1 MITAPDVVAGA
12 ADSEGP
18 GPARVA
24 VARRRPVMVAGL
36 VLASAILV
44 VVSVQPDLLLRLLG

>member
-1 MITAPDVVAGA
+1 
-12 ADSEGP
+12 
-18 GPARVA
+18 

-36 VLASAILV
+36 VLASAVLV